1 MKPHWGISH
10 VIAAVACLTGVIIYF
25 SPPPDGM
32 SSEAMG
38 AASVIVVVIGLWA
51 TAVVPEY
58 LTSIVFFFIAVT
70 LVGVPPEVVFSGFH
84 STAAWMVFGGLV
96 IGFAVQETGL
106 GARMAGT
113 VSGYFKGSYFG
124 IIVRTVT
131 AAALLA
137 FVMPSNMGRVMVM
150 LPIFLGLANRLG
162 FAEGSNGR
170 SAITLAVGAGT
181 LYPSLGILTAAVP
194 NLALLGAAE
203 NIHGLRIT
211 YGRYLLM
218 QFPVISIV
226 SILALPVIIWVLFP
240 DEPRQG
246 ESFGAIKPYTT
257 HERKLL
263 IILVLSLGFWMTDF
277 AHGISPGWI
286 AMGAALLCLLPGLG
300 MIPPVS
306 LISKIN
312 LGPWFFITG
321 VIGMGTVL
329 STSGLGGFIGK
340 HLFSIVE
347 LTPGND
353 LANFA
358 ALSAIGMV
366 LGVVATVP
374 GEPAIMTSFAE
385 NISAATGW
393 PLTTVLMAQVTS
405 WPMAIFP
412 YELPPL
418 VVAAHL
424 GGVRIGPLIRLLLA
438 MTILAWLVIV
448 PLQFVWWRYLG
459 YFG

>member
-1 MKPHWGISH
+1 MKPHWRISH
-10 VIAAVACLTGVIIYF
+10 VIAAVACLMGVIIYF

-38 AASVIVVVIGLWA
+38 AASVIVVAIGLWA

-58 LTSIVFFFIAVT
+58 LTSIEFFFIAVT

-106 GARMAGT
+106 GARIAGT

-211 YGRYLLM
+211 YGRYLLRVN
-218 QFPVISIV
+218 PI
-226 SILALPVIIWVLFP
+226 
-240 DEPRQG
+240 
-246 ESFGAIKPYTT
+246 
-257 HERKLL
+257 
-263 IILVLSLGFWMTDF
+263 
-277 AHGISPGWI
+277 
-286 AMGAALLCLLPGLG
+286 
-300 MIPPVS
+300 
-306 LISKIN
+306 
-312 LGPWFFITG
+312 
-321 VIGMGTVL
+321 
-329 STSGLGGFIGK
+329 
-340 HLFSIVE
+340 FS
-347 LTPGND
+347 
-353 LANFA
+353 
-358 ALSAIGMV
+358 
-366 LGVVATVP
+366 
-374 GEPAIMTSFAE
+374 
-385 NISAATGW
+385 
-393 PLTTVLMAQVTS
+393 
-405 WPMAIFP
+405 
-412 YELPPL
+412 
-418 VVAAHL
+418 
-424 GGVRIGPLIRLLLA
+424 
-438 MTILAWLVIV
+438 
-448 PLQFVWWRYLG
+448 
-459 YFG
+459 

>member
-1 MKPHWGISH
+1 MNPPWGISRL
-10 VIAAVACLTGVIIYF
+10 VAALACLAGVIIYF
-25 SPPPDGM
+25 SPPPDNM

-38 AASVIVVVIGLWA
+38 AASVIVVAIGLWA

-58 LTSIVFFFIAVT
+58 LTSIIFFFIAVT
-70 LVGVPPEVVFSGFH
+70 LLGVPPDVVFSGFH

-106 GARMAGT
+106 GARIAGT
-113 VSGYFKGSYFG
+113 VVGYFRGSYFR
-124 IIVRTVT
+124 IIFRTVV

-170 SAITLAVGAGT
+170 AAITLAVGAGT

-203 NIHGLRIT
+203 SIHGIRMT
-211 YGRYLLM
+211 YGEYLLM
-218 QFPVISIV
+218 HFPVISIV
-226 SILALPVIIWVLFP
+226 SFLVLPVIIRGLFP
-240 DEPRQG
+240 DKPRHVDSV
-246 ESFGAIKPYTT
+246 EEIKPYTT
-257 HERKLL
+257 DERNLL

-300 MIPPVS
+300 MIPPAS
-306 LISKIN
+306 LINKIN
-312 LGPWFFITG
+312 LGPWFFMTG

-340 HLFSIVE
+340 QLFSIVD

-353 LANFA
+353 LVNFA
-358 ALSAIGMV
+358 ALSAIGMA

-374 GEPAIMTSFAE
+374 GQPAIMTTFAD

-405 WPMAIFP
+405 WPMVIFP

-424 GGVRIGPLIRLLLA
+424 GGVRSGQPIRLLLS
-438 MTILAWLVIV
+438 MTTVTWLVIV